1 MYILPKTFNLAWCA
15 WDPPE
20 LVALHPYLPPSS
32 AVLIVILKVDTI
44 VPSSPPF
51 NVSALVFTLYLQI
64 KFSLKSHFFEY
75 LRFKYTTTFFSYFS
89 GAEGNGLS
97 SKVHRI
103 RGEGMPV
110 AAHLNAIVCPI
121 LVIAS
126 LNVDTSLGG
135 LSKTQYSMWWKEF
148 MLKKN

>member
-1 MYILPKTFNLAWCA
+1 M
-15 WDPPE
+15 
-20 LVALHPYLPPSS
+20 
-32 AVLIVILKVDTI
+32 

-64 KFSLKSHFFEY
+64 KWSLKSHFFDY
-75 LRFKYTTTFFSYFS
+75 LSIQLHFFSYFS

-135 LSKTQYSMWWKEF
+135 LSKTQYSM
-148 MLKKN
+148 